1 MFDAA
6 RTRLA
11 KARSMSSMLAPACV
25 RPLRALVI
33 EDART
38 KRGNVPLYVGP
49 LSDVAIPITV
59 VASHDALTIRSVDWA
74 MRKMVAKDSPRGW
87 ATVVADVAHAM
98 WESR

>member
-1 MFDAA
+1 M
-6 RTRLA
+6 
-11 KARSMSSMLAPACV
+11 
-25 RPLRALVI
+25 VI
-33 EDART
+33 DDART

-59 VASHDALTIRSVDWA
+59 VDSHDSITIRSVDWA

-87 ATVVADVAHAM
+87 VTIVADVARTM